1 VALPLARFKVLDLTR
16 ARAGPA
22 AVRQFA
28 DWGADVLMV
37 EGREPLELSGHRD
50 SSDFQNLHR
59 GKRSLS
65 LDLKSQEGREIF
77 YRLVRDADVVFE
89 NYRPEVKHRLG
100 VDYET
105 LRAINPRLVYVSISG
120 FGQEGPYRDRPAV
133 DQIVQGMAGLMS
145 VTGLPGQGPVRAGI
159 AVSDCAAGV
168 YGALGA
174 MMALLE
180 REATGEGR
188 WVRTSLLQSLIGLT
202 DFQAAR
208 WLTDGEVPDQA
219 GNDHP
224 SMAAMGLF
232 PTADGSVNIAAAGA
246 SLFQRF
252 CRAAGAEGLLADP
265 RFADSRARAANRD
278 ALAEEIRA
286 ITRTRS
292 SAHWI
297 EVLNAGGVPCGPVYR
312 MDEVFADPQVQGL
325 GLAQPVDHPRLGRL
339 TLVGQAI
346 EIADAAPRLE
356 AAPDH
361 GAHTEAVL
369 AGLGYDAAAIEGL
382 RGRGIV

>member
-265 RFADSRARAANRD
+265 RFADSRARAAC
-278 ALAEEIRA
+278 RA
-286 ITRTRS
+286 GRSTGWTKCSRTRR
-292 SAHWI
+292 
-297 EVLNAGGVPCGPVYR
+297 CK
-312 MDEVFADPQVQGL
+312 
-325 GLAQPVDHPRLGRL
+325 
-339 TLVGQAI
+339 
-346 EIADAAPRLE
+346 
-356 AAPDH
+356 
-361 GAHTEAVL
+361 VL
-369 AGLGYDAAAIEGL
+369 AWPSRWTIRVLAASPLWGRPSRSRTPL
-382 RGRGIV
+382 RAWRLRPITGRTPRRSWPGWATTRRRSRACAAVA